1 LLARKRAGQVNKL
14 NLKTRPYLGPTS
26 LVPELGL
33 LMANQAKVQPGHL
46 VLDPFVGTGGIAIPA
61 TELGGFVLGGDIDIR
76 VLKGKQ
82 GRNLGTCYKEYGL
95 GIPELVRMDNHMR

>member
-33 LMANQAKVQPGHL
+33 LMANQAKVQP